1 MLRVHDMSVHY
12 GSIQAVRQ
20 VSLMVGERELVA
32 IIGSN
37 GSGKSSLLMAITG
50 VLRSSG
56 GTCEFLGQRIEH
68 LPSHAIVKMGISLV
82 PQGGEPFPDMSVLEN
97 LELGAYGAANGRVR
111 KEKLEEVF
119 EDFPILHE
127 RRRQKAVTLSGGER
141 QMLAIGR
148 ALMSDPKML
157 LLDEPSAGLAPI
169 AVERLAIIIL
179 SLRKKGLPMLL
190 VEQNAFLALELSE
203 RAYVLES
210 GSVVNN
216 GKSSELLESDV
227 VKKAYLGL

>member
-1 MLRVHDMSVHY
+1 
-12 GSIQAVRQ
+12 
-20 VSLMVGERELVA
+20 
-32 IIGSN
+32 
-37 GSGKSSLLMAITG
+37 
-50 VLRSSG
+50 
-56 GTCEFLGQRIEH
+56 
-68 LPSHAIVKMGISLV
+68 
-82 PQGGEPFPDMSVLEN
+82 MSVLEN